1 MKLIEFLRRLGM
13 SELQG
18 KVKEIFK
25 GQIASGR
32 NAGDPFW
39 SITLMGS
46 SPNNADETKITCFG
60 KEEEQGWI
68 EGLQQ
73 NKEYTFTVK
82 VSGDYINI
90 AGQTVPCEDVGGD
103 MREEEPPEYGGED
116 EMKENPVKAKK
127 NPVKVTQRRKPPV
140 TTSTAGSERVF
151 KNKISA
157 LSNAVEYICAT
168 DPTVKEEELMECA
181 DRFFAWISG

>member
-32 NAGDPFW
+32 NAGESFW
-39 SITLMGS
+39 SITLDD
-46 SPNNADETKITCFG
+46 ADETKITCFS
-60 KEEEQGWI
+60 KEEEKGWI

-73 NKEYTFTVK
+73 NQEYTFTVK

-90 AGQTVPCEDVGGD
+90 AGQTVPCIQQGGDQGGD
-103 MREEEPPEYGGED
+103 MREEPLEGED
-116 EMKENPVKAKK
+116 DGKGSVHQETKK
-127 NPVKVTQRRKPPV
+127 PVKVAQRRKPPV
-140 TTSTAGSERVF
+140 TTSTAGSERVY

-157 LSNAVEYICAT
+157 LSLAVEYICAT
-168 DPTVKEEELMECA
+168 DPTVKETELMECA
-181 DRFFAWISG
+181 DRFLTWIMGG

>member
-1 MKLIEFLRRLGM
+1 MATLEDFKKHFGGLIM
-13 SELQG
+13 SELRG

-32 NAGDPFW
+32 NQGESFW
-39 SITLMGS
+39 SITLDD
-46 SPNNADETKITCFG
+46 AEETKITCFS

-90 AGQTVPCEDVGGD
+90 AGQTVPCIQQGVDQGVDQGGD
-103 MREEEPPEYGGED
+103 MRDED
-116 EMKENPVKAKK
+116 IRDESPTKK
-127 NPVKVTQRRKPPV
+127 PVKVAQRRKPPV
-140 TTSTAGSERVF
+140 TTSTAGSERVY

-157 LSNAVEYICAT
+157 LSLAVEYICAT
-168 DPTVKEEELMECA
+168 DPTVKESELMECA
-181 DRFFAWISG
+181 DRFLEWISR

>member
-1 MKLIEFLRRLGM
+1 M

-32 NAGDPFW
+32 NAGESFW
-39 SITLMGS
+39 SITLDD
-46 SPNNADETKITCFG
+46 ADETKITCFS
-60 KEEEQGWI
+60 KEEEKGWI

-73 NKEYTFTVK
+73 NQEYTFTVK

-90 AGQTVPCEDVGGD
+90 AGQTVPCIDQGVDQGGD
-103 MREEEPPEYGGED
+103 MREEEVDPLVEMTKIPRGETP
-116 EMKENPVKAKK
+116 KGK
-127 NPVKVTQRRKPPV
+127 PVKVAERRKPPV
-140 TTSTAGSERVF
+140 TTSTAGSERVY

-157 LSNAVEYICAT
+157 LSLAVEYICAT
-168 DPTVKEEELMECA
+168 DPTVKETELMECA
-181 DRFFAWISG
+181 DRFYAWISG